1 MKKLVIVLAVI
12 AMAFGMSS
20 CSSTSSPEA
29 AVKNYCKLMK
39 KGDAKEA
46 YKCSYDYA
54 VAMKGIPEDGL
65 KEFEEEIQEYMNKI
79 QEKYDKKIGKKDGIK
94 NIEIV
99 EVEKKENKARAKLEV
114 TYGDGDTDR
123 EKLSVKKFDEKWY
136 VEFVIW

>member
-1 MKKLVIVLAVI
+1 MKKFVIVLAVI

-29 AVKNYCKLMK
+29 AVKKYCKLMK

-54 VAMKGIPEDGL
+54 VATKGIPNDEL
-65 KEFEEEIQEYMNKI
+65 KEFEEELQEYLDNV

-99 EVEKKENKARAKLEV
+99 EVETKENKARAKLEV
-114 TYGDGDTDR
+114 TYGDGDTDK
-123 EKLSVKKFDEKWY
+123 EKLNVKKYEDNWY

>member
-12 AMAFGMSS
+12 VMAFGMSS

-39 KGDAKEA
+39 KGNAKEV

-54 VAMKGIPEDGL
+54 EAVKGLPEDGL
-65 KEFEEEIQEYMNKI
+65 KEFEEEIDEYLNQF

-99 EVEKKENKARAKLEV
+99 EVETKEDKARAKLEV

-123 EKLSVKKFDEKWY
+123 EKLKLKKIEDKWY